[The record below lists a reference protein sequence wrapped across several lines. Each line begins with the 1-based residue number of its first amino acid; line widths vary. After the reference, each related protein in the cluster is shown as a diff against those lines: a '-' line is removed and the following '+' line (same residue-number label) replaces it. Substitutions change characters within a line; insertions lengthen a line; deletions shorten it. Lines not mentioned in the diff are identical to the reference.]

1 MRKQVLFGAALLA
14 LGTAVVSSC
23 SKDEVVIDN
32 TPGVE
37 TPVAKGEQ
45 EIVLQVANT
54 GDELTSRAG
63 RPLYSAEAKQN
74 IDNVFIMIV
83 GNETV
88 VKTNQINDWMNV
100 SEDYATNGHGKQY
113 TWKIPA
119 AEALTE
125 GTYKVYAI
133 GYSNSSD
140 YTYGTNQ
147 TIADYVREM
156 EESSA
161 SFEKFVATL
170 KSIAAEEFFAGEIEQ
185 IEVDE
190 NGEFKLEANNPNANV
205 LTLHRQV
212 TGVTGYFINVPTSAA
227 AERGKIM
234 TALSEKATNSANNI
248 AIYNKAIASYELRLV
263 ASNCNDQVV
272 AAGFNHK
279 FTTTGEDVKYI
290 VNGLQTTSIS
300 TNIPADA
307 KFSDD
312 ASAGNDTRYIVY
324 EITLGDWF
332 PNGDVNNDG
341 ILGEADANAGVNN
354 WGKPSTMGDQSV
366 GFQPGSVFGSS
377 FLIPF
382 LKKAGTKTLELQLW
396 GKAVSVTGNSEA
408 EYIISEG
415 TSEEILRSW
424 NINLASDDDQLGST
438 SVNGNFVWTLSQPD
452 YEPVQIGG
460 TTMAEERT
468 SYSLVRNHLYSVGE
482 KGTDEWDP
490 DTDEPEDLSKGQNL
504 ILRVNDNWELIH
516 KMEIE

>member
-37 TPVAKGEQ
+37 TPVEDGVQ

-74 IDNVFIMIV
+74 IDNVFIVIV
-83 GNETV
+83 NEFGNV
-88 VKTNQINDWMNV
+88 VKTNKITDWMQV
-100 SEDYATNGHGKQY
+100 SADYSTNGHGKQY

-119 AEALTE
+119 AELLAE
-125 GTYKVYAI
+125 GNYKVYAI
-133 GYSNSSD
+133 GYSNESAYQNSINF
-140 YTYGTNQ
+140 YVSAMESAAVSTGGFAKFTALLTN
-147 TIADYVREM
+147 ID
-156 EESSA
+156 
-161 SFEKFVATL
+161 
-170 KSIAAEEFFAGEIEQ
+170 AEEFFAGEINE
-185 IEVDE
+185 ITVGAG
-190 NGEFKLEANNPNANV
+190 GEFELTANQTANV

-212 TGVTGYFINVPTSAA
+212 TGVTGYFINVPTTTVAD
-227 AERGKIM
+227 RGIIM
-234 TALSEKATNSANNI
+234 KALSETATKKDGNRA
-248 AIYNKAIASYELRLV
+248 AYNTAIAGYKLRLV
-263 ASNCNDQVV
+263 ASNCNDQIV
-272 AAGFNHK
+272 AAGFNSE
-279 FTTTGEDVKYI
+279 FTTTDENVKYI
-290 VNGLQTTSIS
+290 VNGLQSGS
-300 TNIPADA
+300 FSSNITAGA
-307 KFSDD
+307 NFSGESDN
-312 ASAGNDTRYIVY
+312 SRYIVY
-324 EITLGDWF
+324 EISLGDWF

-354 WGKPSTMGDQSV
+354 WGKPSTMGDQTV
-366 GFQPGSVFGSS
+366 GFQPGSVFGAN

-396 GKAVSVTGNSEA
+396 GKAVSVSGTGETDY
-408 EYIISEG
+408 EISGG
-415 TSEEILRSW
+415 TGSEEILRSW

-438 SVNGNFVWTLSQPD
+438 SVNGNFVWTLSSPN
-452 YEPVQIGG
+452 YEPIQIEG

-516 KMEIE
+516 KMEVE

>member
-83 GNETV
+83 SNGTV

-100 SEDYATNGHGKQY
+100 SEDYATNGHGKEY

-119 AEALTE
+119 AEALNE

-140 YTYGTNQ
+140 YIYGTNQ
-147 TIADYVREM
+147 KIADYVQKM
-156 EESSA
+156 EVGSA

-227 AERGKIM
+227 NNRGAIM
-234 TALSEKATNSANNI
+234 AALSESATNKDANRD
-248 AIYNKAIASYELRLV
+248 AYNQAIASYKLRLV

-272 AAGFNHK
+272 AAGFNHE

-290 VNGLQTTSIS
+290 VNGLQTGSFS
-300 TNIPADA
+300 SNITAGA
-307 KFSDD
+307 NFSGESDN
-312 ASAGNDTRYIVY
+312 SRYIVY

-396 GKAVSVTGNSEA
+396 GKAVSVGGDSEA
-408 EYIISEG
+408 NYTISEG
-415 TSEEILRSW
+415 TSNEILRSW

-438 SVNGNFVWTLSQPD
+438 SVNGNFVWTLGNQPE
-452 YEPVQIGG
+452 YEPVKIEG
-460 TTMAEERT
+460 TTMAEERE

-482 KGTDEWDP
+482 KATDEWNP
-490 DTDEPEDLSKGQNL
+490 DKDEPQDLSTGQNL

-516 KMEIE
+516 KMEVE

>member
-37 TPVAKGEQ
+37 TPVAEGEQ

-83 GNETV
+83 NNDGIV

-100 SEDYATNGHGKQY
+100 SEDYATNGHGKEY

-119 AEALTE
+119 AEALNE

-140 YTYGTNQ
+140 YIYGTDQ
-147 TIADYVREM
+147 SIADYVQKM
-156 EESSA
+156 EGTSV
-161 SFEKFVATL
+161 SFGKFVATL

-185 IEVDE
+185 IEVDG

-227 AERGKIM
+227 NNRDVIM
-234 TALSEKATNSANNI
+234 AALSESATNKDANRD
-248 AIYNKAIASYELRLV
+248 AYNQAIADYKLRLV

-290 VNGLQTTSIS
+290 VNGLQTSS
-300 TNIPADA
+300 FRSNITAGA
-307 KFSDD
+307 NFSGESDN
-312 ASAGNDTRYIVY
+312 SRYIVY
-324 EITLGDWF
+324 EISLGDWF

-396 GKAVSVTGNSEA
+396 GKAVEVTGTSNA
-408 EYIISEG
+408 DYGISAG
-415 TSEEILRSW
+415 KGNEEILRSW

-438 SVNGNFVWTLSQPD
+438 SVNGNFVWTLSLPN
-452 YEPVQIGG
+452 YEPVQIEG

-516 KMEIE
+516 KMEVE

>member
-37 TPVAKGEQ
+37 TPVAEGEQ
-45 EIVLQVANT
+45 EIILQVANT

-74 IDNVFIMIV
+74 IDNVFIVIV
-83 GNETV
+83 NENGDV
-88 VKTNQINDWMNV
+88 VKTNKITDWMQV
-100 SEDYATNGHGKQY
+100 SADYSTNGHGKQY

-119 AEALTE
+119 AELLAE
-125 GTYKVYAI
+125 GNYKVYAI
-133 GYSNSSD
+133 GYSNESAYQNHIDFYVSAMETAAGSTGD
-140 YTYGTNQ
+140 FAKFTALLTN
-147 TIADYVREM
+147 ID
-156 EESSA
+156 
-161 SFEKFVATL
+161 
-170 KSIAAEEFFAGEIEQ
+170 AEEFFAGEIAK
-185 IEVDE
+185 ISVDG
-190 NGEFKLEANNPNANV
+190 NGEFILEANNSNANV

-212 TGVTGYFINVPTSAA
+212 TGVTGYFINVPTTTVTD
-227 AERGKIM
+227 RGNIM
-234 TALSEKATNSANNI
+234 KALSETATNKDDNRAD
-248 AIYNKAIASYELRLV
+248 YNAAIAGYKLRLV
-263 ASNCNDQVV
+263 ASNCNDQIV
-272 AAGFNHK
+272 AAGFNSE
-279 FTTTGEDVKYI
+279 FTTTGENVKYI
-290 VNGLQTTSIS
+290 VNGLQSDDFGTNFTS
-300 TNIPADA
+300 TVD
-307 KFSDD
+307 FSDNTK
-312 ASAGNDTRYIVY
+312 GYVVY

-354 WGKPSTMGDQSV
+354 WGKPSTMGDQTV
-366 GFQPGSVFGSS
+366 GFQPGSVFGAN

-396 GKAVSVTGNSEA
+396 GKAVSVTGDKDENYE
-408 EYIISEG
+408 ISVG
-415 TSEEILRSW
+415 SEEILRSW

-438 SVNGNFVWTLSQPD
+438 SVNGNFVWTLADQPD
-452 YEPVQIGG
+452 YEPIKI
-460 TTMAEERT
+460 TEATMAEERT

>member
-14 LGTAVVSSC
+14 LGTAVVSC

-37 TPVAKGEQ
+37 TPVAEGEQ

-83 GNETV
+83 DNDGTV

-100 SEDYATNGHGKQY
+100 SEDYATNGHGKEY

-119 AEALTE
+119 AEALGE

-140 YTYGTNQ
+140 YIYGTNQ
-147 TIADYVREM
+147 TIAHYVDKM
-156 EESSA
+156 EGSSA

-170 KSIAAEEFFAGEIEQ
+170 ESIAAEEFFAGEIEQ
-185 IEVDE
+185 IEVDG

-227 AERGKIM
+227 NNRGKIM
-234 TALSEKATNSANNI
+234 AALSESAANKDKNRD
-248 AIYNKAIASYELRLV
+248 AYNQAIASYKLRLV
-263 ASNCNDQVV
+263 ASNCNDQIV
-272 AAGFNHK
+272 AAGFNSE
-279 FTTTGEDVKYI
+279 FTTTGENVKYI
-290 VNGLQTTSIS
+290 VNGLQSGGF
-300 TNIPADA
+300 NITAGA
-307 KFSDD
+307 NFSGESD
-312 ASAGNDTRYIVY
+312 NLRYIVY
-324 EITLGDWF
+324 EISLGDWF

-396 GKAVSVTGNSEA
+396 GKPVSVTGTGEA
-408 EYIISEG
+408 DYIISG
-415 TSEEILRSW
+415 GIGSEEILRSW

-438 SVNGNFVWTLSQPD
+438 SVNGNFVWTLGKPDD
-452 YEPVQIGG
+452 YEPVRIEDA
-460 TTMAEERT
+460 TMAEERT

-516 KMEIE
+516 KMEVE

>member
-83 GNETV
+83 NNGTV

-100 SEDYATNGHGKQY
+100 SEDYATNGHGKEY

-119 AEALTE
+119 AEALDE
-125 GTYKVYAI
+125 GTYEVYAI

-140 YTYGTNQ
+140 YIYGTDQ
-147 TIADYVREM
+147 TIADYVQKM
-156 EESSA
+156 EGA
-161 SFEKFVATL
+161 SVPFEKFVATL
-170 KSIAAEEFFAGEIEQ
+170 ESIAAEEFFAGEIEQ
-185 IEVDE
+185 IEVDG

-227 AERGKIM
+227 NNRGTIM
-234 TALSEKATNSANNI
+234 AALSESATNKDANRD
-248 AIYNKAIASYELRLV
+248 AYNQAIASYKLRLV

-290 VNGLQTTSIS
+290 VNGSQSADFN
-300 TNIPADA
+300 TNITENA
-307 KFSDD
+307 KFSGESD
-312 ASAGNDTRYIVY
+312 DTRYIVY

-341 ILGEADANAGVNN
+341 ILGEEDANAGVNN

-382 LKKAGTKTLELQLW
+382 LKEAGTKTLELQLW
-396 GKAVSVTGNSEA
+396 GKAVGVTGSDANDYQITA
-408 EYIISEG
+408 G
-415 TSEEILRSW
+415 TGNEEILRSW
-424 NINLASDDDQLGST
+424 NINLASDDDQLGSDA
-438 SVNGNFVWTLSQPD
+438 VNGNYVWTLGNQPA
-452 YEPVQIGG
+452 YEPVKISDA
-460 TTMAEERT
+460 TMAEERT

-482 KGTDEWDP
+482 KATDEWNP
-490 DTDEPEDLSKGQNL
+490 DKDEPQDLSTGQNL

>member
-1 MRKQVLFGAALLA
+1 MLA

-37 TPVAKGEQ
+37 TPVAEGEQ
-45 EIVLQVANT
+45 EIILQVANT

-83 GNETV
+83 NNGGTV

-100 SEDYATNGHGKQY
+100 SEDYATNGHGKEY

-119 AEALTE
+119 AEALGE

-140 YTYGTNQ
+140 YIYGIGQ
-147 TIADYVREM
+147 TIAEYVEKM
-156 EESSA
+156 EGSSA

-170 KSIAAEEFFAGEIEQ
+170 ESIAAEEFFAGEINE
-185 IEVDE
+185 ITVGAG
-190 NGEFKLEANNPNANV
+190 GEFELTANQTANV

-212 TGVTGYFINVPTSAA
+212 TGVTGYFINVPTTTVAN
-227 AERGKIM
+227 RGNIM
-234 TALSEKATNSANNI
+234 KALSETATNKDDNRSD
-248 AIYNKAIASYELRLV
+248 YNAAIAGYKLRLV
-263 ASNCNDQVV
+263 ASNCNDQIV
-272 AAGFNHK
+272 AAGFNSE
-279 FTTTGEDVKYI
+279 FTTTDENVKYI
-290 VNGLQTTSIS
+290 VNGLQSGS
-300 TNIPADA
+300 FSSNITAGA
-307 KFSDD
+307 NFSGESDN
-312 ASAGNDTRYIVY
+312 SRYIVY
-324 EITLGDWF
+324 EISLGDWF

-366 GFQPGSVFGSS
+366 GFQPGSVFGAN

-396 GKAVSVTGNSEA
+396 GKAVSVSGTDETDYEITEG
-408 EYIISEG
+408 ISD
-415 TSEEILRSW
+415 EILRSW

-438 SVNGNFVWTLSQPD
+438 SVNGNFVWTLGNQPD

>member
-14 LGTAVVSSC
+14 LGTAVVSC
-23 SKDEVVIDN
+23 SKDEVVVDN

-37 TPVAKGEQ
+37 TPVAEGEQ
-45 EIVLQVANT
+45 EIILQVANT

-83 GNETV
+83 NNDGTV

-100 SEDYATNGHGKQY
+100 SEDYATNGHGKEY

-119 AEALTE
+119 AEALGE

-140 YTYGTNQ
+140 YIYGTDQ
-147 TIADYVREM
+147 IAKYVENM
-156 EESSA
+156 EKSSA

-185 IEVDE
+185 IGVDE
-190 NGEFKLEANNPNANV
+190 NGEFKLEANNSNTNV

-212 TGVTGYFINVPTSAA
+212 TGVTGYFINVPTSSA

-248 AIYNKAIASYELRLV
+248 ATYNKAIANYKLRLV
-263 ASNCNDQVV
+263 ASNCSDQVV

-290 VNGLQTTSIS
+290 VNGLQSGS
-300 TNIPADA
+300 FSSNITAGA
-307 KFSDD
+307 KFSGESDN
-312 ASAGNDTRYIVY
+312 SRYIVY
-324 EITLGDWF
+324 EISLGDWF

-396 GKAVSVTGNSEA
+396 GKAVSVSGTGETDY
-408 EYIISEG
+408 EISEG
-415 TSEEILRSW
+415 ISDEILRSW

-438 SVNGNFVWTLSQPD
+438 SVNGNFVWTLSSPD
-452 YEPVQIGG
+452 YEPIQIEG

-516 KMEIE
+516 KMEVE

>member
-37 TPVAKGEQ
+37 TPVAEGEQ
-45 EIVLQVANT
+45 EIILQVANT

-83 GNETV
+83 DNVGTV

-100 SEDYATNGHGKQY
+100 SEDYATNGHGKEY

-119 AEALTE
+119 AEALGE

-140 YTYGTNQ
+140 YIYGTGQ
-147 TIADYVREM
+147 TIAHYVEKM
-156 EESSA
+156 EGSSV

-170 KSIAAEEFFAGEIEQ
+170 ESIAAEEFFAGEINE
-185 IEVDE
+185 ITVGAG
-190 NGEFKLEANNPNANV
+190 GEFELTANQTANV

-212 TGVTGYFINVPTSAA
+212 TGVTGYFINVPTTTVAD
-227 AERGKIM
+227 RGNIM
-234 TALSEKATNSANNI
+234 KALSETATNKDDNRAD
-248 AIYNKAIASYELRLV
+248 YNAAIAGYKLRLV
-263 ASNCNDQVV
+263 ASNCNDQIV
-272 AAGFNHK
+272 AAGFNSE
-279 FTTTGEDVKYI
+279 FTTTDENVKYI
-290 VNGLQTTSIS
+290 VNGLQSGS
-300 TNIPADA
+300 FSSNITAGA
-307 KFSDD
+307 NFSGESDN
-312 ASAGNDTRYIVY
+312 SRYIVY
-324 EITLGDWF
+324 EISLGDWF

-354 WGKPSTMGDQSV
+354 WGKPSTMGDQTV
-366 GFQPGSVFGSS
+366 GFQPGSVFGAN

-382 LKKAGTKTLELQLW
+382 LKVAGVKTLELQLW
-396 GKAVSVTGNSEA
+396 GKAVSVSGDDET
-408 EYIISEG
+408 EYTITEG
-415 TSEEILRSW
+415 SSEEILRSW

-438 SVNGNFVWTLSQPD
+438 SVNGNFVWTLANQLD
-452 YEPVQIGG
+452 YEPVQIEG

>member
-63 RPLYSAEAKQN
+63 RPLYSSEAKQD
-74 IDNVFIMIV
+74 IDNVYIV
-83 GNETV
+83 IVDGNNQV
-88 VKTNQINDWMNV
+88 VKTKLIENWMTV
-100 SEDYATNGHGKQY
+100 SEDYTTNGHGKEY

-119 AEALTE
+119 AEALSE
-125 GTYKVYAI
+125 DTYKVYAI
-133 GYSNSSD
+133 GYSNESD
-140 YTYGTNQ
+140 YFNS
-147 TIADYVREM
+147 IDYYVKHVVALNPFAKF
-156 EESSA
+156 SA
-161 SFEKFVATL
+161 ILTK
-170 KSIAAEEFFAGEIEQ
+170 IAAEEFFAGEIEQ
-185 IEVDE
+185 IEVDG
-190 NGEFKLEANNPNANV
+190 NGEFILEANNPNANV

-227 AERGKIM
+227 NNRGTIM
-234 TALSEKATNSANNI
+234 DALSENATNKDANRD
-248 AIYNKAIASYELRLV
+248 AYNKAIASYKLRLV

-290 VNGLQTTSIS
+290 VNGLQTADFN
-300 TNIPADA
+300 TNITENA
-307 KFSDD
+307 KFSGESD
-312 ASAGNDTRYIVY
+312 DTRYIVY

-396 GKAVSVTGNSEA
+396 GKAVSVNGDSET
-408 EYIISEG
+408 EYTISEG

-438 SVNGNFVWTLSQPD
+438 SVNGNFVWTLSQPN
-452 YEPVQIGG
+452 YEPVQIEG

-516 KMEIE
+516 KMEVE